1 MAKYSVETSI
11 IISIVVG
18 LIISNIPIVG
28 IRGMFFIIIVGFIA
42 SYYTVPEKTSYK
54 VGATAG
60 VFMAIILL
68 VISFL
73 SPPDLPYTLPSATSL
88 GVSAMANEFFVLILG
103 IIMSLLIY
111 GFLGALGGYLATQFF
126 NPPEVV
132 EKPRYMEK
140 KPKMVSK
147 KRPRRTLERKKL

>member
-28 IRGMFFIIIVGFIA
+28 IRGMLSVVIVGFIA
-42 SYYTVPEKTSYK
+42 SYFTVPEKTSYK

-60 VFMAIILL
+60 VIMAVVLL

-88 GVSAMANEFFVLILG
+88 GVAVLADGVFVLILG
-103 IIMSLLIY
+103 IILSLLIY
-111 GFLGALGGYLATQFF
+111 GLLGALGGYLATLFF
-126 NPPEVV
+126 NTPEVV
-132 EKPRYMEK
+132 EAPRVEK
-140 KPKMVSK
+140 RPKLVSK
-147 KRPRRTLERKKL
+147 KRPRRTLKRKKL

>member
-28 IRGMFFIIIVGFIA
+28 IRGMFSVIIVGFLA
-42 SYYTVPEKTSYK
+42 SYLTVPEKTSYK

-60 VFMAIILL
+60 VIMAVILL
-68 VISFL
+68 VISFIF
-73 SPPDLPYTLPSATSL
+73 PPDLPYTLPSATSL
-88 GVSAMANEFFVLILG
+88 GVAVMADEFFVLILG
-103 IIMSLLIY
+103 VIMSVLIY

-132 EKPRYMEK
+132 EEPRYIEK
-140 KPKMVSK
+140 SKVVSK

>member
-1 MAKYSVETSI
+1 MAKYSMEISI
-11 IISIVVG
+11 IISIVAG

-28 IRGMFFIIIVGFIA
+28 IRGMLSIVIVGFIA
-42 SYYTVPEKTSYK
+42 SYFTEPEKTSSM

-60 VFMAIILL
+60 VVMAVLL
-68 VISFL
+68 LIISFL

-103 IIMSLLIY
+103 IIMTVLIY
-111 GFLGALGGYLATQFF
+111 AFLGLVGGYLATVFF

-132 EKPRYMEK
+132 ETPRYIEK
-140 KPKMVSK
+140 PTKPISK

>member
-1 MAKYSVETSI
+1 MEISI

-28 IRGMFFIIIVGFIA
+28 IRGMLSIVIVGFIA
-42 SYYTVPEKTSYK
+42 SYFTEPEKTSSM

-60 VFMAIILL
+60 VVMAVILL
-68 VISFL
+68 IISFL
-73 SPPDLPYTLPSATSL
+73 SPPALPYTLPSATSL
-88 GVSAMANEFFVLILG
+88 GVSAMANEFFVLLLG
-103 IIMSLLIY
+103 IIMSVLIY
-111 GFLGALGGYLATQFF
+111 GFLGLLGGYLATVFF

-132 EKPRYMEK
+132 ENPRYMEK
-140 KPKMVSK
+140 PKPTSK

>member
-1 MAKYSVETSI
+1 MAKYSVESSI

-28 IRGMFFIIIVGFIA
+28 IRGMFSVIIVGFIA
-42 SYYTVPEKTSYK
+42 SYFTEPEKTSYK

-60 VFMAIILL
+60 VVMACILL

-88 GVSAMANEFFVLILG
+88 GVAAMANEFFVLILG
-103 IIMSLLIY
+103 IIMSVLIY
-111 GFLGALGGYLATQFF
+111 GFLGALGGYLATSFF

-132 EKPRYMEK
+132 EEPRYIE
-140 KPKMVSK
+140 KPKLVSK
-147 KRPRRTLERKKL
+147 KRPRRTLDRKKL

>member
-1 MAKYSVETSI
+1 MAKYSVEISI

-28 IRGMFFIIIVGFIA
+28 IRGMFSVIIVGFIA

-54 VGATAG
+54 VGALAG
-60 VFMAIILL
+60 VVMAVILL

-88 GVSAMANEFFVLILG
+88 GVAVMASQFFILILG
-103 IIMSLLIY
+103 IVMSVLIF
-111 GFLGALGGYLATQFF
+111 GFLGAIGGYLATLFF

-132 EKPRYMEK
+132 EEPRYMEK
-140 KPKMVSK
+140 PRPITK